1 MTVVHIHPLP
11 AWARGTIYRPGPRPI
26 FQGGEPSLEDVQLAL
41 ALFNALDA
49 ESQEWYGG
57 QAFVER
63 LTQRLHPAQER
74 SDPIS

>member
-1 MTVVHIHPLP
+1 MITVHITPLP

-26 FQGGEPSLEDVQLAL
+26 FQGGEPTQEDVQLAL

-57 QAFVER
+57 QAFVDRMREC
-63 LTQRLHPAQER
+63 L
-74 SDPIS
+74 